1 MILLICSPGR
11 ERITHLI
18 HYLPQHFASALLRI
32 NTDPLARA
40 YARARTLSGGQ
51 RLLGSH
57 EGRIA
62 VRSFAIATIGVLVC
76 LSCAIADLSDIR
88 GREAAPPSPLVTV
101 RVDDSTIALSTST
114 ATVGEL
120 LELLEIAL
128 SDLDRTDPSPDTPIV
143 DGLEVSVTRVTR
155 CEQVEEDTIPSEMVV
170 LADPDRPA
178 GFTKILRHGQEGRV
192 KKVWRIWEK
201 DGVETS
207 RGILSEEI
215 LQESSDTVVLR
226 GTHGSPNR
234 GGDWRRPVVME
245 ATAYDPGPR
254 SCGKWASGYTA
265 TGAKAERGIVAV
277 DDRVIPMGT
286 RMYIPD
292 YGFALAADRGGAIK
306 GMRIDLCYSTY
317 AEAIQFGRRKV
328 KVYLLD

>member
-1 MILLICSPGR
+1 MILMRCSPGR
-11 ERITHLI
+11 ERITHAI

-40 YARARTLSGGQ
+40 YVRARTLSGTQG
-51 RLLGSH
+51 LLGSH

-62 VRSFAIATIGVLVC
+62 VRSFAIATIVVLVC
-76 LSCAIADLSDIR
+76 LSCAIADLSDI
-88 GREAAPPSPLVTV
+88 GGKEAAPPSPLVTV
-101 RVDDSTIALSTST
+101 RVDGDVIALSTPA

-120 LELLEIAL
+120 LVVLEIAL

-143 DGLEVSVTRVTR
+143 DGLEVTVTRVTR
-155 CEQVEEDTIPSEMVV
+155 CEQVDEEIAHSKTIV

-192 KKVWRIWEK
+192 KRVWHIWEK

-207 RGILSEEI
+207 RGILSEET
-215 LQESSDTVVLR
+215 LQESFDTVVLR
-226 GTHGSPNR
+226 GTHGSPTR
-234 GGDWRRPVVME
+234 GGDWRRPLVME
-245 ATAYDPGPR
+245 ATAYDPGPK

-265 TGAKAERGIVAV
+265 TGAKAEKGIVAV
-277 DDRVIPMGT
+277 DDRVIAMGT
-286 RMYIPD
+286 RMYIPG
-292 YGFALAADRGGAIK
+292 YGFALAADRGSAIK
-306 GMRIDLCYSTY
+306 GMRIDLCYPTY

>member
-1 MILLICSPGR
+1 M
-11 ERITHLI
+11 
-18 HYLPQHFASALLRI
+18 
-32 NTDPLARA
+32 
-40 YARARTLSGGQ
+40 RT
-51 RLLGSH
+51 
-57 EGRIA
+57 
-62 VRSFAIATIGVLVC
+62 FAIATIVVLVC
-76 LSCAIADLSDIR
+76 LSCAIAALSDIR
-88 GREAAPPSPLVTV
+88 GSERTPALPLVTV
-101 RVDDSTIALSTST
+101 RVDDGLIALSTS
-114 ATVGEL
+114 AGTVGEL
-120 LELLEIAL
+120 LDVLEIAL
-128 SDLDRTDPSPDTPIV
+128 SDLDRSDPSPETPIA
-143 DGLEVSVTRVTR
+143 DGLEVTVTRVTR
-155 CEQVEEDTIPSEMVV
+155 CEQVEEEIAHSETIV

-192 KKVWRIWEK
+192 KRVWRIWEK

-215 LQESSDTVVLR
+215 LQASADTVVLR
-226 GTHGSPNR
+226 GTHGSPTR
-234 GGDWRRPVVME
+234 GGDWRRPLVME

-286 RMYIPD
+286 RMYIPG

-306 GMRIDLCYSTY
+306 GLRIDLCYPTY